1 MGWLTASILSAAG
14 VLVLTHLPQTTLP
27 NVLQGNLSDK
37 AEHTAAYG
45 LIALLFLLSV
55 RRRSP
60 LLVPISGLLILA
72 GMGILDEATQ
82 PLVQRCASV
91 GDYVADL
98 IGIVAAC
105 VIFLVKGRLVFD
117 TAAS

>member
-14 VLVLTHLPQTTLP
+14 VLVLTHLPQTALP
-27 NVLQGNLSDK
+27 NVLQGNLTDK
-37 AEHTAAYG
+37 IEHTAAYG

-55 RRRSP
+55 KRRSP

-72 GMGILDEATQ
+72 GMGVLDEATQ

-91 GDYVADL
+91 GDYMADL
-98 IGIVAAC
+98 IGVVAAC
-105 VIFLVKGRLVFD
+105 AIFLAKRWLVFD